1 MATKPTR
8 QQQQACDLFAEALVL
23 VAEGMRLDNRATFDH
38 DRLRD
43 LVARISGASSAFSL
57 DDLVSRALERRGKG
71 LGLATGIAECLT
83 LIDSEISPLAMLALD
98 DADFTE
104 LAARLE
110 QELGDV

>member
-8 QQQQACDLFAEALVL
+8 LQQQACDLFAESLVL
-23 VAEGMRLDNRATFDH
+23 VAEGMRLDNRSTVDD

-43 LVARISGASSAFSL
+43 LAARISGASSAFSV
-57 DDLVSRALERRGKG
+57 DEIVSRALERRGKS
-71 LGLATGIAECLT
+71 LGLRAGIAECLT
-83 LIDSEISPLAMLALD
+83 LFDAEISPLAMLVLD
-98 DADFTE
+98 DAAFKE